1 MRLIDADASSIK
13 LMNKV
18 LDACAKADFRFAK
31 ALNIFRCLIDG
42 APTIEERKRGHWI
55 QVDDTKCK
63 CSVCEIIIAQYPSGN
78 KKYCPNCGAIMEMM
92 NKYIQQFLDDN
103 DLQAGERFYILDKDY
118 KKMFNKTFYI
128 NKNATGTD
136 DILLDNNHFAIYSDT
151 LLHLLTGI
159 AFVKK
164 KPFCPK
170 YGEMVYYVTVSGYI
184 QEVRFDTDSTLH
196 QLLRKAGKLYR
207 SEEEAKR
214 YLDKD
219 YKDLI
224 IQEEE

>member
-1 MRLIDADASSIK
+1 MELIDREALSMELA
-13 LMNKV
+13 NEV
-18 LDACAKADFRFAK
+18 LCAYAKADFRLAK
-31 ALNIFRCLIDG
+31 ALNVFQFLINK
-42 APTIEERKRGHWI
+42 APTVEERKHGHWEDI
-55 QVDDTKCK
+55 DLDTSV
-63 CSVCEIIIAQYPSGN
+63 CSVCKKPQEYET
-78 KKYCPNCGAIMEMM
+78 KYCPECGAKME
-92 NKYIQQFLDDN
+92 NNGDDDN

-151 LLHLLTGI
+151 LLYLLTGI

-207 SEEEAKR
+207 SEE
-214 YLDKD
+214 
-219 YKDLI
+219 
-224 IQEEE
+224 

>member
-1 MRLIDADASSIK
+1 MKLIDKDALSME
-13 LMNKV
+13 LMNEV
-18 LDACAKADFRFAK
+18 LNAYAKADFRFAH
-31 ALNIFRCLIDG
+31 ALNVFQGLIDK
-42 APTIEERKRGHWI
+42 APTVEERKHGHWEDI
-55 QVDDTKCK
+55 DLDTSV
-63 CSVCEIIIAQYPSGN
+63 CSVCKKPQEYET
-78 KKYCPNCGAIMEMM
+78 KYCPECGAKME
-92 NKYIQQFLDDN
+92 NNGDDDDYIQQFLDDN

-151 LLHLLTGI
+151 LLYLLTGI